1 MSTVDPVEARRQR
14 AGDGAG
20 RARLARRARW
30 CYLLGTAASV
40 LLGIG
45 MALLF
50 DTVRS
55 VTIMPVDYFPRS
67 IMYALPGSIM
77 GGFVGPVLLVHA
89 SELERRSRG
98 RMHGSGLAA
107 FLGFAAVTVGV
118 VIAVLAWWSRP
129 AVVGRTP
136 DSFGDSAPAQWGF
149 GSWLLY
155 TASWWLPALF
165 AVVAVIFLLAWRT
178 AERRAAAAVALRDS
192 LLVHGARTTGM
203 VVDVR
208 VLISTSSEGDRS
220 VSGAIGTVRYVG
232 GGVDRWV
239 ERRTRDAAT
248 VVTGAPAEVLYDPA
262 DPGNEE
268 RIFVAFVRDPAP
280 SEWIPAPPGKAGR
293 KGR

>member
-1 MSTVDPVEARRQR
+1 MSTVDPAEARRQR
-14 AGDGAG
+14 AGDGPG

-30 CYLLGTAASV
+30 CYLAGTAAAV

-45 MALLF
+45 AALLF
-50 DTVRS
+50 DTLRS
-55 VTIMPVDYFPRS
+55 ENIMPLDYIDWFS
-67 IMYALPGSIM
+67 LYAMPGPLV
-77 GGFVGPVLLVHA
+77 VGIAGPILLAHA
-89 SELERRSRG
+89 SDLERRSRG
-98 RMHGSGLAA
+98 RMHGSGPAL
-107 FLGFAAVTVGV
+107 FLGVAAVTAGV

-129 AVVGRTP
+129 TVVGLTP
-136 DSFGDSAPAQWGF
+136 DPFDDSASTQWGF

-155 TASWWLPALF
+155 TASWWLPALL

-203 VVDVR
+203 VVDAR
-208 VLISTSSEGDRS
+208 VLISTSSEGQTS
-220 VSGAIGTVRYVG
+220 VSGAIGTVRYLG

-262 DPGNEE
+262 DPGNED

-280 SEWIPAPPGKAGR
+280 SEWIPAPPGKTGKKER
-293 KGR
+293 